1 MESRRRHLSALL
13 SCLIV
18 LTAGVWLTREGTV
31 QTEPTVVYVDMVLTG
46 RLFDKNAAEY
56 WSRHPQPKVETL

>member
-18 LTAGVWLTREGTV
+18 LTAGVWIVRESTA
-31 QTEPTVVYVDMVLTG
+31 QPEPVVVYVDMALTG
-46 RLFDKNAAEY
+46 KLIDRNAAE
-56 WSRHPQPKVETL
+56 RTLREPPEKLHWL